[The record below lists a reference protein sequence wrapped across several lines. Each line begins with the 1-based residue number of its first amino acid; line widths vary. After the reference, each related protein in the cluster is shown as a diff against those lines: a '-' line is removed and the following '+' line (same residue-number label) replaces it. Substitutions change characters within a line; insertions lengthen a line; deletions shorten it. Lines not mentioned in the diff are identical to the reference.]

1 MEEISASERAT
12 ETGETG
18 YVDRE
23 ANNKMVLYV
32 TADNDYSSN
41 IIVY

>member
-18 YVDRE
+18 YLDRE
-23 ANNKMVLYV
+23 ANKMVFYV